1 MSPFCWLKLFVVST
15 IRSRCVIYLGTW
27 ALTIKEMAMSCW
39 IIFYKEFCYNDLL
52 KYFTIKIV
60 FVAMYMFHLSWFP
73 VSVIWRLQLS
83 KTKTE
88 FCMIQTKWHCLEW
101 HCRISNGS
109 NILTSLPNIEF
120 WYKYKITLFSAK
132 CFIIHMYKT
141 TSLYMLTWII
151 K

>member
-1 MSPFCWLKLFVVST
+1 MSPFCWLKLFVVSI

-27 ALTIKEMAMSCW
+27 ALTIKEMFMSCW

-83 KTKTE
+83 KTGTE
-88 FCMIQTKWHCLEW
+88 FCMIQTMSTNQWHCLEW
-101 HCRISNGS
+101 HCRISNRS
-109 NILTSLPNIEF
+109 NISTSLPKNWILVQ
-120 WYKYKITLFSAK
+120 IHLISFSAK
-132 CFIIHMYKT
+132 CFIIY
-141 TSLYMLTWII
+141 LYETAV
-151 K
+151 